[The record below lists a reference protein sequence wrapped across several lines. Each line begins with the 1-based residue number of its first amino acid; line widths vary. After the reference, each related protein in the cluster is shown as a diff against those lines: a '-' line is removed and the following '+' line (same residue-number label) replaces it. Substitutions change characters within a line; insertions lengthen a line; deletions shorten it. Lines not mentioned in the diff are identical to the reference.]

1 MDAQGRT
8 SASDVAGLTEQAGQK
23 TAQIKETVSDLGRK
37 AGDKID
43 ERRMRAADTF
53 ESTASTLHERGD
65 RLAST
70 TSNAMHK
77 TADKIQTAAD
87 YLREHDTRAMLGDL
101 EAMVRRYPGQAL
113 AAAAV
118 IGFFAGRA
126 LRNGG

>member
-1 MDAQGRT
+1 MDAKGRT
-8 SASDVAGLTEQAGQK
+8 SASDVAGLTEQTGQK
-23 TAQIKETVSDLGRK
+23 AAQIKETVSDLGRK

-43 ERRMRAADTF
+43 ERRMRAADV

-87 YLREHDTRAMLGDL
+87 YLREHDTRAMMGDL